1 MPSRSRTP
9 VIALTVVVALLLALV
24 GYLLL
29 RETGGDE
36 TPAADAPAAADQA
49 DQAGQE
55 SGERERTPEEV
66 PGREAMEGIARFE
79 EDDPLALG
87 PVDAPVVMTVHSDY
101 RCPFCAKF
109 SREIEP
115 ELIEE
120 YVEPG
125 HLRIEWRDL
134 PIFGE
139 ESMLAAR
146 AGRAA
151 ADQDRFW
158 EFNRALYAAS
168 PDRGH
173 PDLDED
179 TLVGFAREAGVAD
192 LERFRADMTSDRY
205 DAVIGEDHQMAL
217 ALGATS
223 TPTFLVNGTGVIGAR
238 PVETFRTV
246 IDRELAG

>member
-1 MPSRSRTP
+1 VPRRPRTP
-9 VIALTVVVALLLALV
+9 AVALTVVVALLLVLV

-29 RETGGDE
+29 RETGGDA
-36 TPAADAPAAADQA
+36 TPAADEPGTAER
-49 DQAGQE
+49 AGSE
-55 SGERERTPEEV
+55 IGEREPSPELV

-79 EDDPLALG
+79 EGDPLALG

-115 ELIEE
+115 RLVEE
-120 YVEPG
+120 YVDRG
-125 HLRIEWRDL
+125 DLRIEWRDL

-139 ESMLAAR
+139 DSMLAAR

-158 EFNRALYAAS
+158 EFTRAVYAAA

-173 PDLDED
+173 PVLDEEA
-179 TLVGFAREAGVAD
+179 LVGFAREAGVGD
-192 LERFRADMTSDRY
+192 LERFRADMTSGKY
-205 DAVIGEDHQMAL
+205 DAAIGRDHEMAL